1 MHANTE
7 VIVLRRT
14 DSEDPAFRSLVSDLD
29 ADLAIRN
36 GVDVHAFYAQFNG
49 IDMIRH
55 VVVAYDG
62 PAAVGCGAVKPME
75 PGTMEI
81 KRMYTRPEAR
91 GRGVASMILGE
102 LERWAF
108 EMGNSRTVLET
119 GLKQREAIHVYT
131 KSGYV
136 RTPNY
141 GQYAGIENSI
151 CFEKRL

>member
-1 MHANTE
+1 
-7 VIVLRRT
+7 
-14 DSEDPAFRSLVSDLD
+14 
-29 ADLAIRN
+29 
-36 GVDVHAFYAQFNG
+36 
-49 IDMIRH
+49 
-55 VVVAYDG
+55 
-62 PAAVGCGAVKPME
+62 
-75 PGTMEI
+75 MEI
-81 KRMYTRPEAR
+81 KRMFTRPEAR

-136 RTPNY
+136 CTPNY